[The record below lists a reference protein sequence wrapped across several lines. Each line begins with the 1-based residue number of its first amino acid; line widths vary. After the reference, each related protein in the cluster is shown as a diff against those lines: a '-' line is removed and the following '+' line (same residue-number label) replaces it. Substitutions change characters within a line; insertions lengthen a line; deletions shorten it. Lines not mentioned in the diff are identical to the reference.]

1 MVRSSNSAKG
11 EEERR
16 WWEDWS
22 TTKVGAIFS
31 ALLVG
36 GPLIDILINWIK
48 MENWI
53 KTEKWMN
60 NEDF

>member
-36 GPLIDILINWIK
+36 GPLIDILNNWIK
-48 MENWI
+48 MEKLDKNG
-53 KTEKWMN
+53 KMDE
-60 NEDF
+60 